1 MFFELIGGIFV
12 AIYRCMCVF
21 LLTDLGESIL
31 LRVLV
36 VSTAFS
42 TLGEEEVDEVCQQVG
57 LKTLAPSGAP
67 GINPAMIS
75 RQEKL
80 SGGRRRWGGFM

>member
-1 MFFELIGGIFV
+1 MRVFANRPGGK
-12 AIYRCMCVF
+12 VF
-21 LLTDLGESIL
+21 SLEFWLL
-31 LRVLV
+31 VLP
-36 VSTAFS
+36 SPP
-42 TLGEEEVDEVCQQVG
+42 LGEEEVDEVCQQVG

-80 SGGRRRWGGFM
+80 SGGRRWGGFM